1 MKVHIGP
8 YRKNRKVSVRIDK
21 YDTWN
26 MDCTLAMII
35 HPMLVQL
42 KATKHGSPYIE
53 IEDLP
58 EHLRELDGEDAVH
71 VQWDWVLDEMIWA
84 FEQIVNCWEDTSFE
98 DSEEM
103 QTLFKSNRD
112 EWFTKIKEHEARIA
126 NGTRLFGVYFRGLW
140 D

>member
-53 IEDLP
+53 IKDLP

-84 FEQIVNCWEDTSFE
+84 FEQIANSWEDAAFE
-98 DSEEM
+98 NSEEI